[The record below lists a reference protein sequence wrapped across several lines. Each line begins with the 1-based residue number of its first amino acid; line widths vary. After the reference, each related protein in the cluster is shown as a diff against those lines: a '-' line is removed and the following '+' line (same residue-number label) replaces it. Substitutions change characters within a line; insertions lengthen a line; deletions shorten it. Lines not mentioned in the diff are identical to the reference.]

1 VSTVLVPR
9 SKAEVDRD
17 VAAIER
23 GTKKLRSLSKKAGR
37 EWFIK
42 HGFITKT
49 GKLTKRYGG

>member
-9 SKAEVDRD
+9 SAAEIKRD
-17 VAAIER
+17 IAAIKKGAE
-23 GTKKLRSLSKKAGR
+23 KLRRSKKTGR